1 MNFNIKYPT
10 LVEQSYEFMKQ
21 LKPSVTK
28 QEVYLLL
35 VENNMIDENGNPTK
49 YAIDNHLVEVK
60 EAPKLTQEQQD
71 DQDLQQVFK
80 YMRKENFKDADDPED
95 CYIEAKPL
103 ISAVKKAL
111 ADGSLST
118 DGQQKWSG
126 VLKDLERSLNGK

>member
-1 MNFNIKYPT
+1 MDFNIKYPT
-10 LVEQSYEFMKQ
+10 LVEQSYQFMKQ

-28 QEVYLLL
+28 QEVYLQM
-35 VENNMIDENGNPTK
+35 VESNLIDEDGNPTK

-60 EAPKLTQEQQD
+60 KEPKLTQEQQD

-80 YMRKENFKDADDPED
+80 YMRKENFKNADDPED

-103 ISAVKKAL
+103 ISAVKKSL

-126 VLKDLERSLNGK
+126 VLKDLERSLNDK